1 MIKTNRIVLLFG
13 KICSGKSTYADALCY
28 ITKAKRITVSD
39 IVKRVSGK
47 ASRSELQNTTHLD
60 QDICYELCQ
69 EINKY
74 DKVVID
80 GIRQYTIVT
89 GLIAEYGL
97 DAIDMVWLEV
107 SDEERRNRFSDRSD
121 AFGTGPASK
130 DDIAFEEADL
140 RDEKLGLKELQDK
153 LKDSYII
160 VNN

>member
-1 MIKTNRIVLLFG
+1 MLQTKKIVLLFG

-28 ITKAKRITVSD
+28 VTKAKRITVSD

-47 ASRSELQNTTHLD
+47 VSRSELQNTAHMD
-60 QDICYELCQ
+60 QDICHELCQ

-89 GLIAEYGL
+89 GLVSEYGL
-97 DAIDMVWLEV
+97 ENLDLIWLEV
-107 SDEERRNRFSDRSD
+107 PDATRRYRFYDR
-121 AFGTGPASK
+121 AISK
-130 DDIAFEEADL
+130 DDITFEAADE

>member
-1 MIKTNRIVLLFG
+1 MLQTNKIVLLFG

-28 ITKAKRITVSD
+28 VTKAKRITVSD

-47 ASRSELQNTTHLD
+47 ATRSELQNTAHMD
-60 QDICYELCQ
+60 QDICHELCQ

-89 GLIAEYGL
+89 GLAAEYGL
-97 DAIDMVWLEV
+97 DNLDLIWLEV
-107 SDEERRNRFSDRSD
+107 PDDIRKYRFYDR
-121 AFGTGPASK
+121 AISK
-130 DDIAFEEADL
+130 DDITFEEADA
-140 RDEKLGLKELQDK
+140 RDEKLGLTELQDK

-160 VNN
+160 INN

>member
-1 MIKTNRIVLLFG
+1 MIKTERITLLFG

-47 ASRSELQNTTHLD
+47 VSRSELQNTAHMD
-60 QDICYELCQ
+60 VEIIKELCA

-80 GIRQYTIVT
+80 GIRQYTIVL
-89 GLIAEYGL
+89 GLFAEY
-97 DAIDMVWLEV
+97 DMSNISMIWLEV
-107 SDEERRNRFSDRSD
+107 PNDIRNYRFHDR
-121 AFGTGPASK
+121 AVSK
-130 DDIAFEEADL
+130 DDITFEDADA
-140 RDEKLGLKELQDK
+140 RDEKLGLLELQDK

-160 VNN
+160 INN

>member
-1 MIKTNRIVLLFG
+1 MINTNRIVLVFG

-47 ASRSELQNTTHLD
+47 ASRSELQNTADMD
-60 QDICYELCQ
+60 QQIAIELIA

-80 GIRQYTIVT
+80 GIRQYSIVLEVT
-89 GLIAEYGL
+89 AEFGL
-97 DAIDMVWLEV
+97 DSVDLVWLEV
-107 SDEERRNRFSDRSD
+107 PDQIRKYRFHDR
-121 AFGTGPASK
+121 AISK
-130 DDIAFEEADL
+130 DDISFEEADE
-140 RDEKLGLKELQDK
+140 RDEKLGLLELQDK

>member
-1 MIKTNRIVLLFG
+1 MIKTEKVVLLFG

-47 ASRSELQNTTHLD
+47 VSRSELQNTAHMD
-60 QDICYELCQ
+60 QDICHELCH

-80 GIRQYTIVT
+80 GIRQYSIVL
-89 GLIAEYGL
+89 GLAAEFGL
-97 DAIDMVWLEV
+97 ENLDLIWLEV
-107 SDEERRNRFSDRSD
+107 PDDVRKYRFYDISI
-121 AFGTGPASK
+121 SK
-130 DDIAFEEADL
+130 DDITFEDADA
-140 RDEKLGLKELQDK
+140 RDEKLGLLELQDK

-160 VNN
+160 INN

>member
-1 MIKTNRIVLLFG
+1 MLQTKKIVLLFG

-28 ITKAKRITVSD
+28 VTKAKRITVSD

-47 ASRSELQNTTHLD
+47 VSRSELQNTAHMD
-60 QDICYELCQ
+60 QDICHELCQ

-89 GLIAEYGL
+89 GLVSEYGL
-97 DAIDMVWLEV
+97 ENLDLIWLEV
-107 SDEERRNRFSDRSD
+107 PDATRRYRFYDR
-121 AFGTGPASK
+121 AISK
-130 DDIAFEEADL
+130 DDIRFEAADE

>member
-1 MIKTNRIVLLFG
+1 MIKTEKVVLLFG

-47 ASRSELQNTTHLD
+47 ISRSELQNTAHMD
-60 QDICYELCQ
+60 VEIIKELCA

-80 GIRQYTIVT
+80 GIRQYSIVL
-89 GLIAEYGL
+89 GLSTEYGL
-97 DAIDMVWLEV
+97 SNIDMIWLEV
-107 SDEERRNRFSDRSD
+107 PDEIRKYRFHDR
-121 AFGTGPASK
+121 AISK
-130 DDIAFEEADL
+130 DDITFEEADA
-140 RDEKLGLKELQDK
+140 RDEKLGLLELQDK

-160 VNN
+160 INN